1 MISASLKKFSSV
13 IRLPEL
19 KPDLSRSPVFKFISR
34 RSGPF
39 DGRVTLTRD
48 RVYII
53 PTKAGLIFSLLLITL
68 LIGSINY
75 EKNLGFILTFLLA
88 GIGNILLLSTW
99 RNIAGLELR
108 GNDATAVFAGEDAC
122 FCVQLINH
130 QLYDRHSIVI
140 SQHGEEHDIVDCA
153 ASRQQLISFKV
164 KTAQRGK
171 LDAGRFRIHTEF
183 PSGLFVAWTWA
194 DLSMTCLVYPEPDN
208 SIELPV
214 FDHSESGEADTTGS
228 GMENFSHLRKYH
240 QGDNINRISWKAVA
254 KTDELFTKQFIGA
267 KPVSHWINW
276 HEIPAKDIEQRL
288 SMMTAL
294 VINAERN
301 LQYYGLRLPDKEI
314 APDSGNEHYHRCL
327 TALALYQSRP
337 ESI

>member
-1 MISASLKKFSSV
+1 MISASFINLTRFFRLPSLWPDFSS
-13 IRLPEL
+13 R
-19 KPDLSRSPVFKFISR
+19 PVFKFISR

-39 DGRVTLTRD
+39 DGKVTLTRD

-53 PTKAGLIFSLLLITL
+53 PTKAGLIFSLLLVTL

-99 RNIAGLELR
+99 RNIAGLELH
-108 GNDATAVFAGEDAC
+108 GSDATAVFSGEPAC
-122 FCVQLINH
+122 FNIQLLNH
-130 QLYDRHSIVI
+130 QLYDRHSIAI
-140 SQHGEEHDIVDCA
+140 SQHGEEQDVVDCA
-153 ASRQQLISFKV
+153 ANSQQLIRFKT
-164 KTAQRGK
+164 KTARRGR
-171 LDAGRFRIHTEF
+171 LDAGRVRIYTEF

-194 DLSMTCLVYPEPDN
+194 DLSMTCIVYPAPDN

-214 FDHSESGEADTTGS
+214 FDHSESGETDTTGY

-240 QGDNINRISWKAVA
+240 QGDNINRISWKAAA

-276 HEIPAKDIEQRL
+276 NDIPAKDIEQRL

-294 VINAERN
+294 VINAEQN
-301 LQYYGLRLPDKEI
+301 HQYYGIRLPDKEI
-314 APDSGNEHYHRCL
+314 APDTGNEHYHRCL
-327 TALALYQSRP
+327 TFLALYQR
-337 ESI
+337 

>member
-1 MISASLKKFSSV
+1 MSASF
-13 IRLPEL
+13 INITRFFRLPTL
-19 KPDLSRSPVFKFISR
+19 WPDFSRRPVFKFISR

-39 DGRVTLTRD
+39 DGKVTLTRD

-53 PTKAGLIFSLLLITL
+53 PTKAGLIFSLLLVTL

-99 RNIAGLELR
+99 RNIAGLELN
-108 GNDATAVFAGEDAC
+108 GSDATAVFSGEPAC
-122 FCVQLINH
+122 FSIQLLNH
-130 QLYDRHSIVI
+130 QLYDRHSIAI
-140 SQHGEEHDIVDCA
+140 SQHGEEQDVVDCA
-153 ASRQQLISFKV
+153 ANSQQLIRFKT
-164 KTAQRGK
+164 KTAGRGR
-171 LDAGRFRIHTEF
+171 LDAGRVRIYTEF
-183 PSGLFVAWTWA
+183 PSGLFVAWTWV
-194 DLSMTCLVYPEPDN
+194 DLSMTCIVYPAPDN

-214 FDHSESGEADTTGS
+214 FCHSESGETDTTGY

-240 QGDNINRISWKAVA
+240 QGDNINRISWKAAA

-276 HEIPAKDIEQRL
+276 NDIPAKDVEQRL

-294 VINAERN
+294 VINAEQN
-301 LQYYGLRLPDKEI
+301 HQYYGIRLPDKEI
-314 APDSGNEHYHRCL
+314 APDTGNEHYHRCL
-327 TALALYQSRP
+327 TFLALYQR
-337 ESI
+337 